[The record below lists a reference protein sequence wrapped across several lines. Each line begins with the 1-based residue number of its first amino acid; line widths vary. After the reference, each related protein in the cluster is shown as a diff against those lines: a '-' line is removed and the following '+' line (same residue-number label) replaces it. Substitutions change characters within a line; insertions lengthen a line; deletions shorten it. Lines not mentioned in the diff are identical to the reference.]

1 MAASLIFGKSSTA
14 DNLPDGSYKLLDTE
28 AIRGFFLEGQT
39 TAKVIVNL
47 TQPVAAQEL
56 RKLGDKGVQNQL
68 KSLVNGIQNQV
79 ILSLDAKEVQI
90 ERRFSYIIAFSAAVT
105 EKGLQD
111 LINHPQVSSIEPDR
125 VLQAHLVQGIPLIN
139 ASTVRNTYNGSG
151 LAIAICDT
159 GIDYNHTMLG
169 GPGFPNSKVIGGYDT
184 GDNDAN
190 PMDEQGHGTACA
202 GIAAGTLDSNGDYIG
217 GVAYDAK
224 LYAVKIATGDTG
236 SAMTSAMIDGWE
248 WCITHQN
255 DNPAYPIK
263 IISTSF
269 GGGRYYGTL
278 NCDSDTPAMTAA
290 ALNAVAAGITIFASS
305 GNDGYCDSM
314 GWPAC
319 ISHVNS
325 VGAVYDVDF
334 GAYLPCINAASCA
347 PSKQPTGGCTSGYYA
362 TDNTAP
368 DLVTSYSNTASFLTL
383 LASSN
388 RAYTLGLSGTYN
400 STFGGTSAA
409 CPYAAGAAAS
419 LQSAAM
425 SLNGAHLT
433 PAQVRSIL
441 ASTGN
446 LITDGKVAITKPRIN
461 LGNAVASLT
470 MPGAFD
476 KTSPGNGVSNQPTGL
491 TLTWGGSAGAT
502 GYEYCYDTTN
512 DNACSAWTSNGTST
526 SVSLSGLADGT
537 TYYWQVRAMNA
548 GGTTY
553 GQGSGTAFWAFTTSV
568 NPPASFNKT
577 SPVDGAASQS
587 TSPALTWGGSAGATG
602 YEYCYDTTNDNA
614 CDSGSWASTGTN
626 THVGLSGLNP
636 GTTYSWQI
644 RARNSAGPIDAD
656 GGTWWCFTTSAAVT
670 APMAT
675 TDAASGITSK
685 EATLNGA
692 VNPNNGSAMVT
703 FQYGLSPAYG
713 STVTADQSPVTGNIN
728 TPVSKVITG
737 LSAYTTYHYRV
748 VAANSA
754 GTTNGEDQAFKT
766 LAAPPIGGLIYLPLI
781 FMFDQ

>member
-577 SPVDGAASQS
+577 RPVDGAASQS

>member
-1 MAASLIFGKSSTA
+1 MNAGGTT
-14 DNLPDGSYKLLDTE
+14 Y
-28 AIRGFFLEGQT
+28 GQ
-39 TAKVIVNL
+39 
-47 TQPVAAQEL
+47 
-56 RKLGDKGVQNQL
+56 
-68 KSLVNGIQNQV
+68 
-79 ILSLDAKEVQI
+79 
-90 ERRFSYIIAFSAAVT
+90 
-105 EKGLQD
+105 
-111 LINHPQVSSIEPDR
+111 
-125 VLQAHLVQGIPLIN
+125 
-139 ASTVRNTYNGSG
+139 GSG
-151 LAIAICDT
+151 TAFWAFT
-159 GIDYNHTMLG
+159 T
-169 GPGFPNSKVIGGYDT
+169 SV
-184 GDNDAN
+184 N
-190 PMDEQGHGTACA
+190 P
-202 GIAAGTLDSNGDYIG
+202 
-217 GVAYDAK
+217 
-224 LYAVKIATGDTG
+224 
-236 SAMTSAMIDGWE
+236 
-248 WCITHQN
+248 
-255 DNPAYPIK
+255 P
-263 IISTSF
+263 
-269 GGGRYYGTL
+269 
-278 NCDSDTPAMTAA
+278 
-290 ALNAVAAGITIFASS
+290 
-305 GNDGYCDSM
+305 
-314 GWPAC
+314 
-319 ISHVNS
+319 
-325 VGAVYDVDF
+325 
-334 GAYLPCINAASCA
+334 
-347 PSKQPTGGCTSGYYA
+347 
-362 TDNTAP
+362 
-368 DLVTSYSNTASFLTL
+368 ASF
-383 LASSN
+383 N
-388 RAYTLGLSGTYN
+388 
-400 STFGGTSAA
+400 
-409 CPYAAGAAAS
+409 
-419 LQSAAM
+419 
-425 SLNGAHLT
+425 
-433 PAQVRSIL
+433 
-441 ASTGN
+441 
-446 LITDGKVAITKPRIN
+446 
-461 LGNAVASLT
+461 
-470 MPGAFD
+470 
-476 KTSPGNGVSNQPTGL
+476 KTSPVDGAASQSTSPA
-491 TLTWGGSAGAT
+491 LTWGGSAGAT

-577 SPVDGAASQS
+577 RPVDGAASQS